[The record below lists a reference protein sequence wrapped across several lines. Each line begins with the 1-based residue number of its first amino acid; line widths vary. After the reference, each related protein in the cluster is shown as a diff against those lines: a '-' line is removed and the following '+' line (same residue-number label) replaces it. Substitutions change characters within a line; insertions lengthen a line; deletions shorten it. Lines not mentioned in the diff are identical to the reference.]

1 MGSVKGGEY
10 VGTVG
15 GRGIGGWLVGRG
27 GEVCT
32 GFFHLSEVGR
42 GKNSNFFQKNFF
54 SATHIHLQTSPIM
67 VRYQWAKNSLYKS
80 RAWHGLEHMQRYM
93 SGNSARLDK
102 FSELNV
108 YAQKPDIY
116 RYIRSSRDRL
126 GFYAKIGIFVAQFVG
141 YIKVSYERVPNQ
153 KNVYIGSIRIFK
165 LNQ

>member
-1 MGSVKGGEY
+1 MGGWQV
-10 VGTVG
+10 
-15 GRGIGGWLVGRG
+15 GGWLEEGGKYVQGFSICQRWEEGR
-27 GEVCT
+27 T
-32 GFFHLSEVGR
+32 LIFF
-42 GKNSNFFQKNFF
+42 GKTFFQL
-54 SATHIHLQTSPIM
+54 HLQTSPIM
-67 VRYQWAKNSLYKS
+67 VQYQWAKNSLYKS

-141 YIKVSYERVPNQ
+141 YIKDSYERVPNP